1 MPDLP
6 ISALPA
12 LAVPESTDV
21 FPIVNSGITKK
32 TTVQDLGNTVFNQIS
47 SSVILPSQTGSFTN
61 ITTFNSYTSSI
72 NSFTSS
78 VITTSSFNQY
88 TGSTKSYYLSA
99 FHTASMGVPVIN
111 TPYTMSFSTTD
122 FGFGISISGS
132 YSDKIKIQNTGI
144 YDIQFS
150 AQIDR
155 TDSANSTAFIWL
167 RKNNSDVPLS
177 NTGLAVAG
185 GANDANVAAW
195 NWFVSASAG
204 DYYQIMYAATN
215 TNTRIL
221 YNVSPSVG
229 PAVPSIILTV
239 DRVG

>member
-6 ISALPA
+6 ISALPS
-12 LAVPESTDV
+12 LSTPEPTDI
-21 FPIVNSGITKK
+21 FAIVNGGITKK
-32 TTVQDLGNTVFNQIS
+32 TTVQDVGTSVFNQIS

-61 ITTFNSYTSSI
+61 ISTFNSYTSSI

-78 VITTSSFNQY
+78 VVTTASFNQY
-88 TGSTKSYYLSA
+88 TGSTRSYYLSA
-99 FHTASMGVPVIN
+99 FHTASMGVAVIN
-111 TPYTMSFSTTD
+111 TPYTMSFNSVD
-122 FGFGISISGS
+122 FGYGISISGS
-132 YSDKIKIQNTGI
+132 SRDKIKFEYPGI

-155 TDSANSTAFIWL
+155 ADSANSTAYIWI
-167 RKNNSDVPLS
+167 RKNDLDVPTS
-177 NTGLAVAG
+177 NTGLAIAG
-185 GANDANVAAW
+185 GSNDANVASW

-204 DYYQIMYAATN
+204 DYYQLMYAATD

-221 YNVSPSVG
+221 YNPSPTVG
-229 PAVPSIILTV
+229 PAVPSVILTV